1 MCATI
6 KNLSA
11 LQMSIRYGITE
22 NTARLF
28 MHKVREAMK
37 SNGLQKMKG
46 KVQVDKIE
54 DSA

>member
-1 MCATI
+1 MVSTT

-11 LQMSIRYGITE
+11 LQMLIRYGITE
-22 NTARLF
+22 NTALLF
-28 MHKVREAMK
+28 MHKVHEAMK

-46 KVQVDKIE
+46 KLKVDEIK